1 MNKDSAPYNHEI
13 IIAGGGPVGLFLACC
28 LCYYDIPCI
37 VLEKH
42 EERISHSRSLGI
54 HPVSLELFEKIGL
67 AKAFVREGIKIR
79 KGHAFS
85 DTRKI
90 GTISFDACP
99 PPYNFIL
106 SLPQYKTEELLE
118 EYLLDIDPDI
128 LRRGV
133 EVTGFNESHDHISVT
148 FKENHQKVT
157 ITGIYLVGCDGKDSF
172 VRRRAGIGF
181 EGSTY
186 PDTYIM
192 GDFGDNTNFESDAAI
207 FLSSDGLVES
217 FPLSGGMRRW
227 VIKTEEYISEPVR
240 RDIELAVA
248 QRVGHDLGEVDN
260 SMLSSFGVQKLIAST
275 LHKNRVLLA
284 GDAAHIVSP
293 IGGQGMNLG
302 WLDAWD
308 LCQTIRQISKK
319 DENEDEVQ
327 SRFEAYSYRRLRA
340 AGKAIRRAELNMRL
354 GRKPRLAALRNALV
368 WIMINTPL
376 SRLMARLFTM
386 RKLNS
391 WWI

>member
-1 MNKDSAPYNHEI
+1 MNKPFTPYNYKI

-28 LCYYDIPCI
+28 LCHYDIPCI
-37 VLEKH
+37 VLEKRN
-42 EERISHSRSLGI
+42 EPITHSRSLGI
-54 HPVSLELFEKIGL
+54 HPVSLELFEKVGL
-67 AKAFVREGIKIR
+67 AERFVQEGIKIR

-85 DTRKI
+85 DNKKI

-106 SLPQYKTEELLE
+106 SLPQYKTEALLE
-118 EYLLDIDPDI
+118 EYLYNIDPDV
-128 LRRGV
+128 LKRGV
-133 EVTGFNESHDHISVT
+133 EVTEFNKSDGHISVT
-148 FKENHQKVT
+148 FKEEPQKVT
-157 ITGIYLVGCDGKDSF
+157 ITGKYLVGCDGKDSF

-186 PDTYIM
+186 PDTYVM
-192 GDFGDNTNFESDAAI
+192 GDFSDNTNFESDAAI

-217 FPLSGGMRRW
+217 FPLAGGMRRW
-227 VIKTEEYISEPVR
+227 VVKTEEYISDPVR
-240 RDIELAVA
+240 GDIEMAVA
-248 QRVGHDLGEVDN
+248 QRLGHDLGETEN
-260 SMLSSFGVQKLIAST
+260 SMLSSFGVQKLLASA

-308 LCQTIRQISKK
+308 LCHTLRLITKN
-319 DENEDEVQ
+319 DESEDEAQ

-340 AGKAIRRAELNMRL
+340 AGKAIKRGELNMRL
-354 GRKPRLAALRNALV
+354 GRKPRLAALRNTLV

-386 RKLNS
+386 RKLDS